1 MRSFS
6 RFVFATFIVQV
17 AIVVA
22 CIPALADSAHVA
34 YDISLT
40 NPTDHIFHVTMR
52 VSDLARPS
60 STVRMPIWIPG
71 YYSDDQYGRNVL
83 TFDASDANG
92 HAIQWRRDGQS
103 AYHLDTT
110 GVGGFTVHYDLYAN
124 RRADIGTQLSAE
136 RALFNGA
143 ESLMY
148 LQNDDGYPA
157 PGPVSLAVHGPAG
170 WQLESGLLA
179 MRTGP
184 DEYTA
189 PSYDVLVDCP
199 TILSPHLNVATFTV
213 NDVPYHLVVEGV
225 GNYDVNKLA
234 PIARQI
240 IGSEVK
246 MMGHAGYKEYWAI
259 FLAGGGGGMEHL
271 NSTLSGISA
280 FGWEKPHDST
290 NGAFGGSNWNYFA
303 LVLAHE
309 HFHSWNVKRIRPVVL
324 GPFRYDQEVHT
335 RRLDVAEGFTEYYT
349 YVHGL
354 RSGFSAAPATW
365 EQFADDIDT
374 EENSPGR
381 RLFSLGDLS
390 WNTWWSS
397 DDPYIPGGDYYDGAA
412 VMAFM
417 LDLKIRHDTNNVHSL
432 DDVLRYLFADWE
444 AKSLNQ
450 FQSTGG
456 TYADDALP
464 SIIEKATGDSDA
476 ASFFHTWW
484 DTTTLPDWNT
494 YLQYAGLKLV
504 KTMPKSG
511 TASLDADWAEIGAPA
526 GVGYRPRA
534 GKLNY
539 GYPTLNPDVVMFTR
553 VLPGGAADRS
563 GLQQFDVLQ
572 NLGGLGV
579 TQASLPSI
587 LAMHRPGDRLPATV
601 LRDGRTVSLTVTLGQ
616 DREPSYAIS
625 PRKDATAAQT
635 QLLKEYESGEPFG
648 K

>member
-1 MRSFS
+1 MRVFS
-6 RFVFATFIVQV
+6 RFSFVAFLVTAAVFGVSSSSRAESPRVSYEI
-17 AIVVA
+17 AM
-22 CIPALADSAHVA
+22 P
-34 YDISLT
+34 
-40 NPTDHIFHVTMR
+40 NPTDHVFRVTMHIG
-52 VSDLARPS
+52 DLTRS
-60 STVRMPIWIPG
+60 SATVRMPIWIPG

-83 TFDASDANG
+83 TFDASDTNG
-92 HAIQWRRDGQS
+92 RALAWHRDGQS
-103 AYHLDTT
+103 AYRLDTA
-110 GVGGFTVHYDLYAN
+110 GVASVTVHYELYAN
-124 RRADIGTQLSAE
+124 RRADTGTQLSAE
-136 RALFNGA
+136 RALIDGP
-143 ESLMY
+143 ETLMY
-148 LQNDDGYPA
+148 LEDADGYPA
-157 PGPVSLAVHGPAG
+157 PGPLTLTIHGPPG

-184 DEYTA
+184 DEFTA

-199 TILSPHLNVATFTV
+199 TILSPHLNVANFSV

-225 GNYDVNKLA
+225 GNYDVDKLA

-246 MMGHAGYKEYWAI
+246 MMGHAGYKEYWAL

-280 FGWEKPHDST
+280 FGWEKPHDA
-290 NGAFGGSNWNYFA
+290 NMGDFGASNWNYFA

-309 HFHSWNVKRIRPVVL
+309 HFHSWNVKRIRPDVL

-349 YVHGL
+349 FVHGL
-354 RSGFSAAPATW
+354 RSGFSTPPATW
-365 EQFADDIDT
+365 AVFADDIDT

-397 DDPYIPGGDYYDGAA
+397 DDPYVPGGDYYSGAA

-417 LDLKIRHDTNNVHSL
+417 LDLKIRHDTHNAHSL
-432 DDVLRYLFADWE
+432 DDILRYLFADWE
-444 AKSLNQ
+444 AKATNQ

-464 SIIEKATGDSDA
+464 GIIIKATGDAEA
-476 ASFFHTWW
+476 ATLFHTWW

-504 KTMPKSG
+504 RTLPKPG
-511 TASLDADWAEIGAPA
+511 TATLDATWTEAGAPS
-526 GVGYRPRA
+526 GVGFRPRA

-539 GYPTLNPDVVMFTR
+539 GYPTVNPDVVMFTR
-553 VLPGGAADRS
+553 VLPGGAADRA
-563 GLQQFDVLQ
+563 GIQQFDVLQ
-572 NLGGLGV
+572 SLGGLTV
-579 TQASLPSI
+579 TQESLPSI
-587 LAMHRPGDRLPATV
+587 LAQHRAGDRLPAMV
-601 LRDGRTVSLTVTLGQ
+601 SRDGRTVVVSVTLGH
-616 DREPSYAIS
+616 DREPNYAIAS
-625 PRKDATAAQT
+625 RIDATADE
-635 QLLKEYESGEPFG
+635 LEILRNYEAGEPFG